1 MGCREQKEVALMRRI
16 LLVVTVA
23 LVMAAAMVASAVP
36 AFAQDE
42 GAFVSPCSELFGP
55 EVTGVIVFTG
65 SDAPSSGSPSLFTC
79 QGGPFEQGQGGGALV
94 TQCSE
99 VFGPEVKGIIVFTPG
114 GTPNTFPCHE
124 GIFG

>member
-1 MGCREQKEVALMRRI
+1 MRRI

-42 GAFVSPCSELFGP
+42 GAFVTP
-55 EVTGVIVFTG
+55 
-65 SDAPSSGSPSLFTC
+65 
-79 QGGPFEQGQGGGALV
+79 
-94 TQCSE
+94 CSE

-114 GTPNTFPCHE
+114 GTPSTFTCHE